1 MVVFLRLHQ
10 YIMDNEENNCV
21 QHSEKWKKLNK
32 NIIKGGL
39 RIKTKRKKNKM
50 KKIKKSRKNNK

>member
-1 MVVFLRLHQ
+1 MDNNEN
-10 YIMDNEENNCV
+10 DNEENNCV

-32 NIIKGGL
+32 NIIKGGM
-39 RIKTKRKKNKM
+39 RIKSKRKKNKM